1 MEESEYRELFNH
13 LDPKDLVEVA
23 IKMALDCDRLRREL
37 DEANGVIR

>member
-23 IKMALDCDRLRREL
+23 IRMALDCARLRLEL
-37 DEANGVIR
+37 DKAKKVIR